1 MELAEFGIFEIVVTH
16 EDYILASIYDL
27 VFALKV
33 VSESTF
39 KMLRTRTRTS
49 VVSHFYF
56 IVLRIIDLLKL
67 ISQYYCKIMI
77 QNNCIYQHS
86 GLWKDFDIKLTFKDV
101 KDDLKGEIMCQTQR
115 VWYKSLVGLLTRA
128 KRFDPVKLLSQ
139 L

>member
-77 QNNCIYQHS
+77 QNNSIYIYF
-86 GLWKDFDIKLTFKDV
+86 FDIKLTFKDV

>member
-16 EDYILASIYDL
+16 EDYILASIHDL

-77 QNNCIYQHS
+77 QNNSIYIYF
-86 GLWKDFDIKLTFKDV
+86 FDIKLTFKDV

>member
-77 QNNCIYQHS
+77 QNNYIYI
-86 GLWKDFDIKLTFKDV
+86 FF
-101 KDDLKGEIMCQTQR
+101 
-115 VWYKSLVGLLTRA
+115 
-128 KRFDPVKLLSQ
+128 
-139 L
+139 